1 MTQRSHRPLLLVFA
15 ILFTILFYYACP
27 VLMQQ
32 EDTIM
37 AAAGDAAAA
46 ASSDRIANRN
56 PQYLVLNASNFV
68 DVKSNSSLQ
77 LAQFSVAAW
86 FRTSEDYH
94 HGSDTNHHFIVNKGG
109 SGQERPGYNMNYG
122 IWIDNR
128 ERLKGGFESLTGEDN
143 FIVSPASYNDGKWHY
158 AVLTFDGRTINLYVD
173 GTKVVSKSTT
183 ATPDYTG
190 IQPVSIGV
198 NSLTINGFFIGGV
211 DEVRIWNRALSDQE
225 VKDQHSSNSGSGNF
239 AGDGDNNFAKEIPTD
254 FPLSYQRSNSAAF
267 DARGLVLY
275 LSFNS

>member
-1 MTQRSHRPLLLVFA
+1 MTQRSHRPLLPVFA

-27 VLMQQ
+27 ALMQQ

-46 ASSDRIANRN
+46 SDRTANRH
-56 PQYLVLNASNFV
+56 PQYLVLNASNFM

-77 LAQFSVAAW
+77 LTKFSIAAW
-86 FRTSEDYH
+86 FRTSEDYRS
-94 HGSDTNHHFIVNKGG
+94 GTGTNYHFIVNKGG

-122 IWIDNR
+122 IWIDSR

-143 FIVSPASYNDGKWHY
+143 FVVSPASYNDGKWHY

-190 IQPVSIGV
+190 IEPVSIGV
-198 NSLTINGFFIGGV
+198 NSLTINGFFIGDI
-211 DEVRIWNRALSDQE
+211 DEVRIWNRTLSDQE
-225 VKDQHSSNSGSGNF
+225 VKDQHN
-239 AGDGDNNFAKEIPTD
+239 
-254 FPLSYQRSNSAAF
+254 NSAAF

>member
-15 ILFTILFYYACP
+15 ILFTIFYYACP
-27 VLMQQ
+27 ALMQQ

-37 AAAGDAAAA
+37 AAGDAAAA
-46 ASSDRIANRN
+46 SDRTANRHS
-56 PQYLVLNASNFV
+56 QYLVLNASNFV
-68 DVKSNSSLQ
+68 DVKNNSSLQ
-77 LAQFSVAAW
+77 LTKFSIAAW
-86 FRTSEDYH
+86 FRTSEDYYRS
-94 HGSDTNHHFIVNKGG
+94 GTNYHFIVNKGG

-122 IWIDNR
+122 IWIDDR

-143 FIVSPASYNDGKWHY
+143 FVVSPASYNDGKWHY
-158 AVLTFDGRTINLYVD
+158 AVLTFDGRIINLYVD
-173 GTKVVSKSTT
+173 GTKVASKSTN

-198 NSLTINGFFIGGV
+198 NSLTINGFFVGGI
-211 DEVRIWNRALSDQE
+211 DEVMIWNRTLSDQE
-225 VKDQHSSNSGSGNF
+225 VKDQHN
-239 AGDGDNNFAKEIPTD
+239 
-254 FPLSYQRSNSAAF
+254 NSAVF

>member
-15 ILFTILFYYACP
+15 ILFTILFCYVCPP

-46 ASSDRIANRN
+46 ASSDRTANRH

-68 DVKSNSSLQ
+68 DIKSNNSLQ
-77 LAQFSVAAW
+77 LTKFSIAAW
-86 FRTSEDYH
+86 FRTSEDYYRS
-94 HGSDTNHHFIVNKGG
+94 GTNYHFIVNKGG

-122 IWIDNR
+122 IWIDDR

-143 FIVSPASYNDGKWHY
+143 FVVSPASYNDGKWHY
-158 AVLTFDGRTINLYVD
+158 AVLTFDGRTMNLYVD
-173 GTKVVSKSTT
+173 GAKEASKSTT

-190 IQPVSIGV
+190 IEPVGIGV
-198 NSLTINGFFIGGV
+198 NSLTINGFFIGDI
-211 DEVRIWNRALSDQE
+211 DEVRIWNRTLSDQE
-225 VKDQHSSNSGSGNF
+225 VKDQHN
-239 AGDGDNNFAKEIPTD
+239 
-254 FPLSYQRSNSAAF
+254 NSAAF

-275 LSFNS
+275 LPFNS